1 MKHMN
6 PKIYTLLSE
15 GFSIETLEKFD
26 KNQIDVLYERV
37 KKSIKK
43 QETKEQTTASAAQPK
58 VTNKTVKQIE
68 LPVGAKTTATGNV
81 TVTND
86 AGKTII
92 TQTEGEVT
100 ERAVSK
106 KQQKAMGI
114 ALAAKKGD
122 IPKSKLKGASKEMVK
137 MSEKDLEDFAST
149 KHKGLP
155 EKKKK
160 ETKETVKK
168 LEESIMKLIEN
179 HLNPEIKKTDLL
191 RMIRKK

>member
-6 PKIYTLLSE
+6 HKIYELLSE
-15 GFSIETLEKFD
+15 GFSIKTLESFD
-26 KNQIDVLYERV
+26 KNQIDVLYERI
-37 KKSIKK
+37 KKSNKK
-43 QETKEQTTASAAQPK
+43 ETKEQTTTAAAQPK
-58 VTNKTVKQIE
+58 VSNKTVKQIE

-81 TVTND
+81 TVQND

-100 ERAVSK
+100 EKAVSK

-114 ALAAKKGD
+114 ALAAKRGD
-122 IPKSKLKGASKEMVK
+122 IPKSKLKGSSKEMVK
-137 MSEKDLEDFAST
+137 MSEKDLKDFAKT

-160 ETKETVKK
+160 ETKENVKK

-179 HLNPEIKKTDLL
+179 HLNPEVKKSDLL
-191 RMIRKK
+191 KMIRKN